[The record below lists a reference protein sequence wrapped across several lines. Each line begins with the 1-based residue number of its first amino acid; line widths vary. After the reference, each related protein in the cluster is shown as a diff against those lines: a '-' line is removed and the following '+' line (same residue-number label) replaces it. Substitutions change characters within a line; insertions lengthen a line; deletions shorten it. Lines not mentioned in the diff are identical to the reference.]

1 MGLRFLLS
9 SGGAVAVAILP
20 ALVFAQ
26 KGAAAARS
34 VAAAD
39 RVVVAEV
46 RESNCRDGRRSVR
59 VELLAPGAPPA
70 EVRVVDAQGFVHT
83 YIMSAHPKLPLAAD
97 RGCTERLSERGPV
110 FPWY

>member
-1 MGLRFLLS
+1 MGLRFLLA
-9 SGGAVAVAILP
+9 SGAAVAVAILP
-20 ALVFAQ
+20 AFAFAQ
-26 KGAAAARS
+26 TGAAAAKP
-34 VAAAD
+34 VAAG

-59 VELLAPGAPPA
+59 VHLLAPGAPPA

-83 YIMSAHPKLPLAAD
+83 YVLSAHPKQPVAAD
-97 RGCTERLSERGPV
+97 RGCTERLSERGPI